1 MQVREGLLHTQGP
14 LNILIPSDK
23 LKRGSTTVK
32 ILIRKKRFGSLSSLL
47 FLTLLQPAANA
58 KDLSGSNSTKTDDF
72 EVKVYESDQR
82 IIASDGA
89 YPTSVIYPKKQP
101 LALSISNVHDY
112 AYKQSITQAFTAYYE
127 ALDELEENYQENVD
141 QVLDQY
147 ENNLKQVTL
156 TGGTELDT
164 ASARSIAEKMLA
176 TLKQERD
183 EKRNEL
189 RMLYHIT

>member
-1 MQVREGLLHTQGP
+1 M
-14 LNILIPSDK
+14 
-23 LKRGSTTVK
+23 K

-58 KDLSGSNSTKTDDF
+58 KDLSGSDKTDLNDF
-72 EVKVYESDQR
+72 EVKVYESEHRTVKTDN
-82 IIASDGA
+82 A
-89 YPTSVIYPKKQP
+89 YPTSVIYPEKQQ
-101 LALSISNVHDY
+101 LALSISNVHNY

-127 ALDELEENYQENVD
+127 ALDELEENYQESVD

-147 ENNLKQVTL
+147 ENDLKQVKL
-156 TGGTELDT
+156 SGGTELDT
-164 ASARSIAEKMLA
+164 TTARSIAEKMLA